1 MHWKT
6 RLLVRLIEFLA
17 RDKPLSG
24 DILVVSARRSAAR
37 NDVKRAHGLRPRDC

>member
-6 RLLVRLIEFLA
+6 RLLVRLVEFLA

-24 DILVVSARRSAAR
+24 DILVVSARRSASR
-37 NDVKRAHGLRPRDC
+37 NDVNRTRG